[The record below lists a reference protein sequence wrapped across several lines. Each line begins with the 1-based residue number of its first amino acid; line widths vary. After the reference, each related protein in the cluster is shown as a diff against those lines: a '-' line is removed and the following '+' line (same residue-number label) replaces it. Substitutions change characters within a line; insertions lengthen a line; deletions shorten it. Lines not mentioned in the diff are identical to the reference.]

1 MTELRHP
8 DRVRPINRRGFTL
21 VELLVVIAI
30 IGILVALLLPA
41 VQAARES
48 ARRTQCQ
55 NNMKQLV
62 TAMHVYHDAYNRF
75 PPGHTGWGT
84 TTQTNYQHSW
94 MTLILPFVEEQAL
107 YDQYDFNLVW
117 NQGTNARNVTRAR
130 AGNLSVQL
138 CPSSEHVDLAQGD
151 YAGINGCGSYN
162 HDGVAIRD
170 GYLSGE
176 CYNAGFLPAT
186 GPMFPENSA
195 VGIQHCTD
203 GTNYTMM
210 LGEDAGR
217 VDANRFWGDA
227 HQTFGHHAATINT
240 KTDPPEAARS
250 NELFSD
256 HPSGLYIGLGGG
268 NVRFLNENVSERV
281 IDFITTKAQGEVVV
295 ESF

>member
-8 DRVRPINRRGFTL
+8 DRVRSTNRRGFTL

-75 PPGHTGWGT
+75 PPGHTDYGS
-84 TTQTNYQHSW
+84 NEHSW
-94 MTLILPFVEEQAL
+94 MTLLLPFVEEQAL
-107 YDQYDFNLVW
+107 YDQYDFDLRW
-117 NQGTNARNVTRAR
+117 NQGDNGRNVTRDE
-130 AGNLSVQL
+130 AGNLAVQL
-138 CPSSEHVDLAQGD
+138 CPSSEHEQFALGD

-162 HDGVAIRD
+162 HDGVAIAH
-170 GYLSGE
+170 GYKPDQ
-176 CYNAGFLPAT
+176 CYSAGLLPAT
-186 GPMFPENSA
+186 GDHDDTRDNRPF
-195 VGIQHCTD
+195 GIKDCID

-210 LGEDAGR
+210 IGEAAGR
-217 VDANRFWGDA
+217 TDGNRYWGDA
-227 HQTFGHHAATINT
+227 HQTFAHHNPIINAPA
-240 KTDPPEAARS
+240 DPPFNGRN
-250 NELFSD
+250 NELCSD
-256 HPSGLYIGLGGG
+256 HPTGLYIGLAGG
-268 NVRFLNENVSERV
+268 NVRFLNNSVSERV
-281 IDFITTKAQGEVVV
+281 IDFISTRAQGEVIV

>member
-1 MTELRHP
+1 MTQPSPPATSRQA
-8 DRVRPINRRGFTL
+8 RRTGFTL

-48 ARRTQCQ
+48 ARRSQCQ

-75 PPGHTGWGT
+75 PPGHTGWGAT
-84 TTQTNYQHSW
+84 AQTNFQHSW
-94 MTLILPFVEEQAL
+94 MTLLLPFVEEQAL
-107 YDQYDFNLVW
+107 YDQYDFNLRW
-117 NQGTNARNVTRAR
+117 NQGSNGRNVTRSE

-138 CPSSEHVDLAQGD
+138 CPSSEHLDIAQGD

-162 HDGVAIRD
+162 HDGVAIPD

-176 CYNAGFLPAT
+176 CYNAGLLPAT
-186 GPMFPENSA
+186 GELYPENSA
-195 VGIQHCTD
+195 FGIQHCTD

-210 LGEDAGR
+210 IGEGAGR

-227 HQTFGHHAATINT
+227 HQTFAHHGPVINAR
-240 KTDPPEAARS
+240 TDPPEAARN

-256 HPSGLYIGLGGG
+256 HPTGLYSGMAGG
-268 NVRFLNENVSERV
+268 NVRFLNDSVSERV
-281 IDFITTKAQGEVVV
+281 IDFITTRAQGEVVG